1 MREIKKKHRLVWSVA
16 TAALLSAGVVFQAIS
31 QPAPGTLSP
40 GRKAIDVRK
49 AVFTLIASNFQL
61 TGGILKGTTPYD
73 AAAEQ
78 KAVGRVAF
86 LSDFLNDAFPD
97 ISNLGDPETKAKADI
112 WTNRAVF
119 DKKLKDFQAHA
130 SALQQVTAT
139 ETSASDAFKTAAN
152 AVAQDCKSC
161 HDDFRAK

>member
-73 AAAEQ
+73 AA
-78 KAVGRVAF
+78 
-86 LSDFLNDAFPD
+86 
-97 ISNLGDPETKAKADI
+97 ETKAKADI